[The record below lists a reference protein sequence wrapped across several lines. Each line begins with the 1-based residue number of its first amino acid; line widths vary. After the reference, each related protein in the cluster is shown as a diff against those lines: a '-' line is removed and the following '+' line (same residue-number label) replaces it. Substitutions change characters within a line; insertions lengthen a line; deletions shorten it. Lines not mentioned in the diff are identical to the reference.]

1 MSPQCA
7 RVAGTSET
15 SGTSHKIQIRRV
27 ILSLLSTDHPLF
39 LAAAAIVAGF
49 FLIRLRQ
56 WRSARARFLAQL
68 LGFTLVTGLMLS
80 GDVVPYRP
88 GVILG
93 NEIWRIYVGALEV
106 LWWLGAA
113 WLATGFLRSFIVLGG
128 KRESKLAQDLL
139 AALIYLTASLSI
151 VSHVLDL
158 PVRGLLA
165 TSGALAIIIGLA
177 LQSSLADVF
186 SGIVLHI
193 ESPYRVGDWII
204 VDDNLQGQI
213 VETNWRATH
222 ILTGNQDI
230 AIIPNSVIAKSKL
243 VNCSTPTRMHG
254 TSLRIKLEPLTTT
267 PAATCALLK
276 EALLSSAYVLRTPE
290 PGVTIK
296 DISAESVDFELA
308 YAVGD
313 IGKVDQA
320 QNELFERV
328 YRTVSAAGLK
338 FAPRLSSI
346 TRSVDPASGQLG
358 TTERLLAG
366 ISLFSTLTRNEIAS
380 VASQMHLTEY
390 KPGTL
395 VARHG
400 TILQA
405 LYIVGFGVLRGT
417 VEDNGDKVEIA
428 RLAPG
433 DYFGELGLL
442 TGASLNGEL
451 TSLTKV
457 GVYEISKEALAPLLR
472 ARPHL
477 AEELSESL
485 ANRQLARQAVLDERH
500 HEGEHQEGRA
510 AHIAATIRRLFSV
523 R

>member
-1 MSPQCA
+1 
-7 RVAGTSET
+7 
-15 SGTSHKIQIRRV
+15 
-27 ILSLLSTDHPLF
+27 LSFAAHPLF
-39 LAAAAIVAGF
+39 LAATAIVAGF
-49 FLIRLRQ
+49 LIIRLRQ
-56 WRSARARFLAQL
+56 WRSALARFLAQL
-68 LGFTLVTGLMLS
+68 LGFVIATGLLLS
-80 GDVVPYRP
+80 GGVFPYQP
-88 GVILG
+88 GVIAG
-93 NEIWRIYVGALEV
+93 SETWRIFVGALEI
-106 LWWLGAA
+106 LWWFGAA
-113 WLATGFLRSFIVLGG
+113 WLATGFLRAFVVLGG

-139 AALIYLTASLSI
+139 AALIYLTAFFSI

-158 PVRGLLA
+158 PVKGLLA
-165 TSGALAIIIGLA
+165 TSGAFAIIIGLA

-186 SGIVLHI
+186 SGIVLNI
-193 ESPYRVGDWII
+193 ERPYHVGDWII

-230 AIIPNSVIAKSKL
+230 AIIPNSVIAKTKL
-243 VNCSTPTRMHG
+243 VNCSRPNRVHG
-254 TSLRIKLEPLTTT
+254 ASLRIKLEPLTT
-267 PAATCALLK
+267 PVAACALLK
-276 EALLSSAYVLRTPE
+276 EALLSSPHVLRTPE

-296 DISAESVDFELA
+296 DISAESMDFELG
-308 YAVGD
+308 YTVGD
-313 IGKVDQA
+313 VGKVDQA

-346 TRSVDPASGQLG
+346 TRGVDAASGQLT

-380 VASQMHLTEY
+380 LASQMQLKEY
-390 KPGTL
+390 KPGML

-405 LYIVGFGVLRGT
+405 LCIVGFGVLRGT
-417 VEDNGDKVEIA
+417 VEDNGDKVEIL

-442 TGASLNGEL
+442 TGASLDGEL

-485 ANRQLARQAVLDERH
+485 ADRQLARQTVLDGRH
-500 HEGEHQEGRA
+500 HEEQHQEGRA
-510 AHIAATIRRLFSV
+510 ERIATTIKRLFSL

>member
-1 MSPQCA
+1 
-7 RVAGTSET
+7 
-15 SGTSHKIQIRRV
+15 
-27 ILSLLSTDHPLF
+27 LLTPDYPLF
-39 LAAAAIVAGF
+39 FAATAIVAGF
-49 FLIRLRQ
+49 LIIRLRQ
-56 WRSARARFLAQL
+56 WRSALLRFFAQL
-68 LGFTLVTGLMLS
+68 LGFIIVTSLLLS
-80 GDVVPYRP
+80 SGVFPYRP
-88 GVILG
+88 GVIAG
-93 NEIWRIYVGALEV
+93 NETWHIFVGALEV
-106 LWWLGAA
+106 LWWFGAA
-113 WLATGFLRSFIVLGG
+113 WLATGFLRAFVVLGG

-139 AALIYLTASLSI
+139 AALIYLTAFFSI

-158 PVRGLLA
+158 PVKGLLA

-186 SGIVLHI
+186 SGIVLNI
-193 ESPYRVGDWII
+193 ERPYHVGDWII

-230 AIIPNSVIAKSKL
+230 AIIPNSVIAKTKL
-243 VNCSTPTRMHG
+243 VNCSTPTRLHG
-254 TSLRIKLEPLTTT
+254 ANLRIKLAPLTT

-276 EALLSSAYVLRTPE
+276 EALLSSAHVLRTPE

-296 DISAESVDFELA
+296 DISAESMDFELG
-308 YAVGD
+308 YTVGD
-313 IGKVDQA
+313 VGKVDQA

-328 YRTVSAAGLK
+328 YRTVAAAGLK

-346 TRSVDPASGQLG
+346 TGGVDTASGQMA

-380 VASQMHLTEY
+380 VAGQMQLKTY

-400 TILQA
+400 AILQA

-417 VEDNGDKVEIA
+417 VEDNGDKVEIV

-485 ANRQLARQAVLDERH
+485 ANRQLARQTVLDGRH
-500 HEGEHQEGRA
+500 HEEQHPEGRA
-510 AHIAATIRRLFSV
+510 ERIAATIKRLFSL

>member
-1 MSPQCA
+1 
-7 RVAGTSET
+7 
-15 SGTSHKIQIRRV
+15 
-27 ILSLLSTDHPLF
+27 LSADHPLF
-39 LAAAAIVAGF
+39 LAATALVAGF
-49 FLIRLRQ
+49 LIIRLRQ
-56 WRSARARFLAQL
+56 WRSALARFLAQL
-68 LGFTLVTGLMLS
+68 LGFIIVTGLMLS
-80 GDVVPYRP
+80 GGVAPYRP

-93 NEIWRIYVGALEV
+93 NETWRIFVGTLEV
-106 LWWLGAA
+106 IWWFGAA
-113 WLATGFLRSFIVLGG
+113 WLATGFLRSFVVLGG

-151 VSHVLDL
+151 FSHVLDL
-158 PVRGLLA
+158 PVKGLLA

-186 SGIVLHI
+186 SGIVLNI
-193 ESPYRVGDWII
+193 ERPYRVGDWII

-243 VNCSTPTRMHG
+243 VNCSIPTRMHG
-254 TSLRIKLEPLTTT
+254 ASLRIKLEPLTT

-276 EALLSSAYVLRTPE
+276 EALLSSAHVLRTPE

-296 DISAESVDFELA
+296 DISAESMDFELG
-308 YAVGD
+308 YTVGD

-338 FAPRLSSI
+338 FAPRLGSI
-346 TRSVDPASGQLG
+346 TRGADTASAQLG

-380 VASQMHLTEY
+380 VAGQMRLKDY

-395 VARHG
+395 VAHHG

-405 LYIVGFGVLRGT
+405 LYIVGFGVLRGS
-417 VEDNGDKVEIA
+417 VEDNGDKVEIV

-442 TGASLNGEL
+442 TGAPLNGEL
-451 TSLTKV
+451 TALTKA
-457 GVYEISKEALAPLLR
+457 GVYEISKDALEPLLR

-485 ANRQLARQAVLDERH
+485 ANRQLARQAVLDGRH
-500 HEGEHQEGRA
+500 HEEQHQEGRA
-510 AHIAATIRRLFSV
+510 ERIAATIRRLFSL